1 MTTETATVGS
11 RMTLAEKRLVE
22 AIAARRD
29 MLVSHLIRDLL
40 HREIR
45 EEIGERALEMALKS
59 GETASR

>member
-1 MTTETATVGS
+1 MTDTAVVGS

-45 EEIGERALEMALKS
+45 EEMGERALEMALKS
-59 GETASR
+59 RETASR

>member
-1 MTTETATVGS
+1 MADTAVVGS

-45 EEIGERALEMALKS
+45 EEMGERALEKALKS

>member
-1 MTTETATVGS
+1 MADTAVVAS

-45 EEIGERALEMALKS
+45 EEMGERALEKALKS

>member
-1 MTTETATVGS
+1 MTDTAVVGS

-45 EEIGERALEMALKS
+45 EEMGERALERALKS

>member
-1 MTTETATVGS
+1 MTDTAVVGS

-22 AIAARRD
+22 ALAARRD

-40 HREIR
+40 HREIS
-45 EEIGERALEMALKS
+45 EEIGERALEMALKR

>member
-1 MTTETATVGS
+1 MTDTAVVGS
-11 RMTLAEKRLVE
+11 RITLAEKRLVE

-45 EEIGERALEMALKS
+45 EEMGERALEMALKS

>member
-1 MTTETATVGS
+1 MADTAVVAS

-45 EEIGERALEMALKS
+45 EEIGQRALEMALKS

>member
-1 MTTETATVGS
+1 MADTAVVGS

>member
-1 MTTETATVGS
+1 MADTAVVAS

-40 HREIR
+40 HREIS
-45 EEIGERALEMALKS
+45 EEMGERALEMALKS
-59 GETASR
+59 GETAAR